1 MEIAMKKAVYM
12 ALGVLLC
19 LFWLAA
25 CGKGGTAETSGTI
38 EARPGGCYL
47 MTEETLDASGDPFDC
62 YHFSVLHDG
71 VFWGI
76 LSVYEAYG
84 ETTFQFSPAQAAQAF
99 EQLRGLSSPEH
110 PIRFVWVG
118 GVRYAVVGDTAV
130 ILTHEGGE
138 IPENIEELALQNDL
152 PDSVVADISKPI
164 AALEI
169 SAS

>member
-1 MEIAMKKAVYM
+1 
-12 ALGVLLC
+12 
-19 LFWLAA
+19 
-25 CGKGGTAETSGTI
+25 
-38 EARPGGCYL
+38 
-47 MTEETLDASGDPFDC
+47 MTEETPDEICGDAKKIFSENLESWVSVSNGGAGNYMLGSPYHTQPLDASGDPFDC
-62 YHFSVLHDG
+62 YHFSVLRDG
-71 VFWGI
+71 TFWGA

-84 ETTFQFSPAQAAQAF
+84 ETTFQFSPPGQSAQAF
-99 EQLRGLSSPEH
+99 EQLRDLSSPEH

-118 GVRYAVVGDTAV
+118 DVRYAVAGDTAV

-152 PDSVVADISKPI
+152 PDSVVVDISKPI